1 MKRIFN
7 KRTMILVLLA
17 VLVLSTGVAYAYF
30 TDYEQ
35 ARGGAVINLN
45 GQTKI
50 EEDADEARKIITI
63 SNTGDTDV
71 IVRVAVYG
79 DFISNVEYSTTDW
92 TKDGDFY
99 YYNKILPAGQTTT
112 SSITANIDTEKAK
125 AAGHDYEIIVVH
137 ESSRVLFDGTEANNV
152 VKPNGWTYPDISVGM

>member
-1 MKRIFN
+1 MKRKIT

-17 VLVLSTGVAYAYF
+17 ALVLSTGVAYAYF

-35 ARGGAVINLN
+35 ARGGAAIYLN
-45 GQTKI
+45 GQTTI
-50 EEDADEARKIITI
+50 EEDADEAKKVITI

-79 DFISNVEYSTTDW
+79 DYISNVDFSTADW

-99 YYNKILPAGQTTT
+99 YYNKILPAGQETT

-125 AAGHDYEIIVVH
+125 AAGHDFEIIVVH
-137 ESSRVLFDGTEANNV
+137 ESSRVLYDGTEANRV
-152 VKPNGWTYPDISVGM
+152 VKPSGWTYPDISVGM